1 MYDQND
7 ISQSSKRSEG
17 LRRGERSGLAT
28 QGVSDRT
35 AVPCVKL
42 VTNGTGKVW
51 AVDENGKPLGN
62 TTDNS
67 AIRTQ
72 QGFQAIKE
80 RFKLLDSARKILDGE
95 RTQHCFYNRVDKND
109 GVGVTFNKFRNKANY
124 TNVMRCANAWG
135 CPVCAAIISEHRKC
149 EVKEAMD
156 WWKKQGG
163 SVLLLTLTVPH
174 YSDTDIKQLKKDL
187 KKAYGKFFKGV
198 RASKDMFERWQIK
211 HYISCFEITHGING
225 FHPHYHVLLFV
236 PYSLGKQS
244 LFGIKQDMYKV
255 WKDCCLKAG
264 LDEPSEK
271 HGLDLQ
277 AGNEAGAYVA
287 KWGLEEKENKWGLE
301 HEMTK
306 GHVKKGKK
314 ENRTPFDI
322 LRSYSETENQA
333 DANLFKLY
341 YFAFKGIRQLN
352 WSKGLKK
359 LVSKAEEK
367 TDQEIVDDT
376 DNVAEMLFK
385 LDIEMWHAVR
395 KQKKQ
400 GELLVAV
407 AEDQTLKKPMEL
419 IRQCL
424 ADQGLL
430 KHPESPL
437 YPDNMTTS
445 KQGE

>member
-1 MYDQND
+1 MGFESFLYDQVHRRYTLYDQNVKKQ
-7 ISQSSKRSEG
+7 IGLGEAHPRPAEGSQAAR
-17 LRRGERSGLAT
+17 
-28 QGVSDRT
+28 
-35 AVPCVKL
+35 
-42 VTNGTGKVW
+42 
-51 AVDENGKPLGN
+51 VDEPPAIQFVTDGRGNVYPLGN

-244 LFGIKQDMYKV
+244 LPGIKQDMYKV

-287 KWGLEEKENKWGLE
+287 KWGLE

-306 GHVKKGKK
+306 GHIKKGK
-314 ENRTPFDI
+314 ENNRTPFDI
-322 LRSYSETENQA
+322 LRSYTDSENQA

-341 YFAFKGIRQLN
+341 YFAFKGTRQLN

-424 ADQGLL
+424 ADQSML
-430 KHPESPL
+430 KI
-437 YPDNMTTS
+437 T
-445 KQGE
+445 

>member
-341 YFAFKGIRQLN
+341 YFAFKGTRQLN

-424 ADQGLL
+424 LDQGVLG
-430 KHPESPL
+430 SP
-437 YPDNMTTS
+437 
-445 KQGE
+445 

>member
-1 MYDQND
+1 LYSQND
-7 ISQSSKRSEG
+7 VSQSGDAGAR
-17 LRRGERSGLAT
+17 AT
-28 QGVSDRT
+28 RVTSARIAREPASLPT
-35 AVPCVKL
+35 CKL
-42 VTNGTGKVW
+42 VTNGSGKVW

-187 KKAYGKFFKGV
+187 KKAYGKFFKGI
-198 RASKDMFERWQIK
+198 RASQNMFERWQIK
-211 HYISCFEITHGING
+211 HYISCFEITHGTNG

-244 LFGIKQDMYKV
+244 LPGIKQDMYKV

-287 KWGLEEKENKWGLE
+287 KWGLE

-306 GHVKKGKK
+306 GHIKKGK
-314 ENRTPFDI
+314 EGGLTPFD
-322 LRSYSETENQA
+322 LLQLSFEDELVFGRKPSQ
-333 DANLFKLY
+333 LFKEY
-341 YFAFKGIRQLN
+341 AAAFKGARQLM
-352 WSKGLKK
+352 WSRGLKDVFGLRDVSDDEIMDKVTEDAIK
-359 LVSKAEEK
+359 LNEVEDLVFRLLVKYKKYVEFLIAVEEEQK
-367 TDQEIVDDT
+367 GVAGAVDQLVDELVRQEI
-376 DNVAEMLFK
+376 
-385 LDIEMWHAVR
+385 
-395 KQKKQ
+395 
-400 GELLVAV
+400 
-407 AEDQTLKKPMEL
+407 EL
-419 IRQCL
+419 IENR
-424 ADQGLL
+424 L
-430 KHPESPL
+430 KAS
-437 YPDNMTTS
+437 
-445 KQGE
+445 

>member
-1 MYDQND
+1 MGFESFLYDQVHRRYTLYDQNVKKQ
-7 ISQSSKRSEG
+7 IGLGEAHPRPAEGSQAAR
-17 LRRGERSGLAT
+17 
-28 QGVSDRT
+28 
-35 AVPCVKL
+35 
-42 VTNGTGKVW
+42 
-51 AVDENGKPLGN
+51 VDEPPAIQFVTDGRGNVYPLGN

-80 RFKLLDSARKILDGE
+80 RFKLLDSARKILDGQ

-244 LFGIKQDMYKV
+244 LPGIKQDMYKV

-287 KWGLEEKENKWGLE
+287 KWGLE

-306 GHVKKGKK
+306 GHIKKGK
-314 ENRTPFDI
+314 ENNRTPFDI
-322 LRSYSETENQA
+322 LRSYTDSENQA
-333 DANLFKLY
+333 DSNLFKLY
-341 YFAFKGIRQLN
+341 YFAFKGTRQLN

-424 ADQGLL
+424 ADQSML
-430 KHPESPL
+430 KI
-437 YPDNMTTS
+437 T
-445 KQGE
+445 

>member
-1 MYDQND
+1 MCTVKYNEVTTLYSQND
-7 ISQSSKRSEG
+7 VSQSRDAG
-17 LRRGERSGLAT
+17 ARAT
-28 QGVSDRT
+28 RVTSARIAREPASLPT
-35 AVPCVKL
+35 CKL
-42 VTNGTGKVW
+42 VTNGSGKVW
-51 AVDENGKPLGN
+51 AVDENGKPLGI

-95 RTQHCFYNRVDKND
+95 RTQYCFYNRVDKND
-109 GVGVTFNKFRNKANY
+109 GVGVTYNKLRKKANY

-135 CPVCAAIISEHRKC
+135 CPVCASIISEHRKC

-163 SVLLLTLTVPH
+163 SVMLLTLTVPH
-174 YSDTDIKQLKKDL
+174 YNTTDIKELKKEL
-187 KKAYGKFFKGV
+187 KKAYSKFFKGV

-211 HYISCFEITHGING
+211 HYISCFEITHGKNG

-236 PYSLGKQS
+236 PYSMS
-244 LFGIKQDMYKV
+244 PSSIPGIKQDMYKV
-255 WKDCCLKAG
+255 WKDCCEKAG
-264 LDEPSEK
+264 LDTPTEK
-271 HGLDLQ
+271 HGLDIRGGDK
-277 AGNEAGAYVA
+277 ADSYVA
-287 KWGLEEKENKWGLE
+287 KWGLE

-306 GHVKKGKK
+306 GHVKKGKA
-314 ENRTPFDI
+314 ESRTPFDI
-322 LRSYSETENQA
+322 LRSYTDSENEA

-341 YFAFKGIRQLN
+341 YFAFKGTRQLN

-359 LVSKAEEK
+359 LVSKEAEK
-367 TDQEIVDDT
+367 SDQEVVDDT
-376 DNVAEMLFK
+376 DNVAELLFK

-407 AEDQTLKKPMEL
+407 AEDQTLKKALEM

-424 ADQGLL
+424 ADQGILL
-430 KHPESPL
+430 NQLAKF
-437 YPDNMTTS
+437 T
-445 KQGE
+445 

>member
-1 MYDQND
+1 MGFESFLYDQVHRRYTLYDQNVKKQ
-7 ISQSSKRSEG
+7 IGLGEAHPRPAEGSQAAR
-17 LRRGERSGLAT
+17 
-28 QGVSDRT
+28 
-35 AVPCVKL
+35 
-42 VTNGTGKVW
+42 
-51 AVDENGKPLGN
+51 VDEPPAIQFVTDGRGNVYPLGN

-80 RFKLLDSARKILDGE
+80 RFKLLDSARKILDGQ

-211 HYISCFEITHGING
+211 HYISCFEITHGSNG

-244 LFGIKQDMYKV
+244 LPGIKQDMYKV

-277 AGNEAGAYVA
+277 AGNDAANYVA
-287 KWGLEEKENKWGLE
+287 KWGLE

-306 GHVKKGKK
+306 GHIKKGK
-314 ENRTPFDI
+314 ENSRTPFDI
-322 LRSYSETENQA
+322 LRSYTDSENEA

-341 YFAFKGIRQLN
+341 YFAFKGTRQLN

-376 DNVAEMLFK
+376 DNVAELLFK

-424 ADQGLL
+424 VDQGQL
-430 KHPESPL
+430 
-437 YPDNMTTS
+437 TT
-445 KQGE
+445 

>member
-1 MYDQND
+1 MYRQIDV
-7 ISQSSKRSEG
+7 SKREQTSIA
-17 LRRGERSGLAT
+17 RGLA
-28 QGVSDRT
+28 VASAD
-35 AVPCVKL
+35 A
-42 VTNGTGKVW
+42 
-51 AVDENGKPLGN
+51 PLGN
-62 TTDNS
+62 NTDNS
-67 AIRTQ
+67 ANLTT

-135 CPVCAAIISEHRKC
+135 CPVCAAIISEHRKN

-156 WWKKQGG
+156 WWKKQCG

-187 KKAYGKFFKGV
+187 KKAYSKFFKGV

-277 AGNEAGAYVA
+277 AGNDAANYVA
-287 KWGLEEKENKWGLE
+287 KWGLE

-306 GHVKKGKK
+306 GHIKKGK
-314 ENRTPFDI
+314 ENSRTPFDI
-322 LRSYSETENQA
+322 LRSYTDSENQA

-341 YFAFKGIRQLN
+341 YFAFKGTRQLN

-395 KQKKQ
+395 QQKKQ

-424 ADQGLL
+424 IDQGSIRQ
-430 KHPESPL
+430 H
-437 YPDNMTTS
+437 DNM
-445 KQGE
+445 

>member
-1 MYDQND
+1 MYDQN
-7 ISQSSKRSEG
+7 IQNQSGGAAE
-17 LRRGERSGLAT
+17 RGVPRTLIAP
-28 QGVSDRT
+28 SDLPT
-35 AVPCVKL
+35 VQL
-42 VTNGTGKVW
+42 VTDGRGNVR
-51 AVDENGKPLGN
+51 PLGN

-149 EVKEAMD
+149 EVKDAMD

-187 KKAYGKFFKGV
+187 KKAYSKFFKGV

-211 HYISCFEITHGING
+211 HYISCFEITHGTNG

-236 PYSLGKQS
+236 PYSLCKQS
-244 LFGIKQDMYKV
+244 LPVIKHDMYKV

-277 AGNEAGAYVA
+277 AGNDAANYVA
-287 KWGLEEKENKWGLE
+287 KWGLE

-306 GHVKKGKK
+306 GHIKKGK
-314 ENRTPFDI
+314 ENSRTPFDI
-322 LRSYSETENQA
+322 LRTYSASENEA

-341 YFAFKGIRQLN
+341 YFAFKGTRQLN

-376 DNVAEMLFK
+376 DNVAELLFK

-424 ADQGLL
+424 TNQGLL
-430 KHPESPL
+430 V
-437 YPDNMTTS
+437 NMTT
-445 KQGE
+445 

>member
-1 MYDQND
+1 MTAITRALEFVCTVKYNEVTTLYCQND
-7 ISQSSKRSEG
+7 VNQIGLSASHLRPAEGSQAAG
-17 LRRGERSGLAT
+17 GDALPTIQFVTDGRGN
-28 QGVSDRT
+28 VY
-35 AVPCVKL
+35 
-42 VTNGTGKVW
+42 
-51 AVDENGKPLGN
+51 PLGIN
-62 TTDNS
+62 TDNS

-244 LFGIKQDMYKV
+244 LPGIKQDMYKV

-287 KWGLEEKENKWGLE
+287 KWGLE

-306 GHVKKGKK
+306 GHIKKGK
-314 ENRTPFDI
+314 ENNRTPFDI
-322 LRSYSETENQA
+322 LRSYTDSENQA
-333 DANLFKLY
+333 DSNLFKLY
-341 YFAFKGIRQLN
+341 YFAFKGTRQLN

-424 ADQGLL
+424 ADQSML
-430 KHPESPL
+430 K
-437 YPDNMTTS
+437 TT
-445 KQGE
+445 

>member
-42 VTNGTGKVW
+42 LTNGSGKVW

-149 EVKEAMD
+149 EVKDAMD

-244 LFGIKQDMYKV
+244 LLGIKQDMYKV

-287 KWGLEEKENKWGLE
+287 KWGLE

-306 GHVKKGKK
+306 GHIKKGK
-314 ENRTPFDI
+314 ENNRTPFDI
-322 LRSYSETENQA
+322 LRSYTDSENQA
-333 DANLFKLY
+333 DSNLFKLY
-341 YFAFKGIRQLN
+341 YFAFKGTRQLN

-376 DNVAEMLFK
+376 DNVAELLFK

-430 KHPESPL
+430 KHPI
-437 YPDNMTTS
+437 TTTEPS
-445 KQGE
+445 NL

>member
-1 MYDQND
+1 MGFESFLYDQVHRRYTLYDQNVKKQ
-7 ISQSSKRSEG
+7 IGLGEAHPRPAEGSQAAR
-17 LRRGERSGLAT
+17 
-28 QGVSDRT
+28 
-35 AVPCVKL
+35 
-42 VTNGTGKVW
+42 
-51 AVDENGKPLGN
+51 VDEPPAIQFVTDGRGNVYPLGN

-67 AIRTQ
+67 ATRTQ

-244 LFGIKQDMYKV
+244 LPGIKQDMYKV

-287 KWGLEEKENKWGLE
+287 KWGLE

-306 GHVKKGKK
+306 GHIKKGK
-314 ENRTPFDI
+314 ENNRTPFDI
-322 LRSYSETENQA
+322 LRSYTDSENQA
-333 DANLFKLY
+333 DSNLFKLY
-341 YFAFKGIRQLN
+341 YFAFKGTRQLN

-424 ADQGLL
+424 ADQSML
-430 KHPESPL
+430 KI
-437 YPDNMTTS
+437 T
-445 KQGE
+445 

>member
-1 MYDQND
+1 MTAITRALESCLHGQVHRRYTLYGQNAQ
-7 ISQSSKRSEG
+7 SQREQTSIAR
-17 LRRGERSGLAT
+17 GLA
-28 QGVSDRT
+28 VASAD
-35 AVPCVKL
+35 A
-42 VTNGTGKVW
+42 
-51 AVDENGKPLGN
+51 PLGN

-72 QGFQAIKE
+72 QGFQAIKD

-187 KKAYGKFFKGV
+187 KRAYGKFFKGV

-244 LFGIKQDMYKV
+244 LPGIKEDMYKV
-255 WKDCCLKAG
+255 WKDCCLKVG

-287 KWGLEEKENKWGLE
+287 KWGLE

-306 GHVKKGKK
+306 GHIKKGK
-314 ENRTPFDI
+314 ENNRTPFDI
-322 LRSYSETENQA
+322 LRSYTDFENQA
-333 DANLFKLY
+333 DSNLFKLY
-341 YFAFKGIRQLN
+341 YFAFKGTRQLN

-376 DNVAEMLFK
+376 ENVAEMLFK

-419 IRQCL
+419 IRQCV

-430 KHPESPL
+430 L
-437 YPDNMTTS
+437 NQLAQFT
-445 KQGE
+445 

>member
-1 MYDQND
+1 MYDQKLEF
-7 ISQSSKRSEG
+7 QSGGAAERGRMNEE
-17 LRRGERSGLAT
+17 LRRGPTPELNAL
-28 QGVSDRT
+28 
-35 AVPCVKL
+35 PNFKL
-42 VTNGTGKVW
+42 VTDGKKVW
-51 AVDENGKPLGN
+51 PVDENGKPLGN

-149 EVKEAMD
+149 EVKDAMN
-156 WWKKQGG
+156 WWKAQGG

-198 RASKDMFERWQIK
+198 RASKDMFVKWRIE
-211 HYISCFEITHGING
+211 HYISCFEITHGSNG

-236 PYSLGKQS
+236 PYSV
-244 LFGIKQDMYKV
+244 GISSHIGMEEDMYSV

-264 LDEPSEK
+264 LDEPSKK
-271 HGLDLQ
+271 HGLHLQ
-277 AGNEAGAYVA
+277 SGEDAADYVA
-287 KWGLEEKENKWGLE
+287 KWGLE

-306 GHVKKGKK
+306 GHIKKGK
-314 ENRTPFDI
+314 ENSRTPFDF
-322 LRSYSETENQA
+322 LRSYSASENEA

-341 YFAFKGIRQLN
+341 YFAFKGTRQLN

-359 LVSKAEEK
+359 LVSKAAEK

-376 DNVAEMLFK
+376 DNVAELLFK
-385 LDIEMWHAVR
+385 LDIEIWNAVR

-407 AEDQTLKKPMEL
+407 AEDRTLKKPMEL

-424 ADQGLL
+424 SGQSMLVD
-430 KHPESPL
+430 
-437 YPDNMTTS
+437 T
-445 KQGE
+445 

>member
-7 ISQSSKRSEG
+7 ISQSSKRSEAP
-17 LRRGERSGLAT
+17 RGRGDR
-28 QGVSDRT
+28 GVYAPVAANAGSSDSLPAGR
-35 AVPCVKL
+35 L
-42 VTNGTGKVW
+42 VT
-51 AVDENGKPLGN
+51 ENGKPLGN

-72 QGFQAIKE
+72 QGFQALKE

-149 EVKEAMD
+149 EVKDAMD

-187 KKAYGKFFKGV
+187 KKAYSKFFKGV
-198 RASKDMFERWQIK
+198 RASKDMFEHWQIK
-211 HYISCFEITHGING
+211 HYISCFEITHGTNG
-225 FHPHYHVLLFV
+225 FHPHYHVLLFI
-236 PYSLGKQS
+236 PYSV
-244 LFGIKQDMYKV
+244 GITSHIGMEEDMYRV
-255 WKDCCLKAG
+255 WVDCCEKAG
-264 LDEPSEK
+264 LDKPSRK
-271 HGLDLQ
+271 HGLNLRNGDY
-277 AGNEAGAYVA
+277 ANNYVA
-287 KWGLEEKENKWGLE
+287 KWGLE

-306 GHVKKGKK
+306 GHIKKGK
-314 ENRTPFDI
+314 ENNRTPFDI
-322 LRSYSETENQA
+322 LRSYTDSENEA
-333 DANLFKLY
+333 DSNLFKLY
-341 YFAFKGIRQLN
+341 YFAFKGTRQLN

-376 DNVAEMLFK
+376 DNVAELLFK
-385 LDIEMWHAVR
+385 LDIEMWNAVR

-419 IRQCL
+419 IRQCM
-424 ADQGLL
+424 ANQGLL
-430 KHPESPL
+430 V
-437 YPDNMTTS
+437 NMTTCVHVDT
-445 KQGE
+445 

>member
-1 MYDQND
+1 MYDQSIEFQSGSSTRGGGGGND
-7 ISQSSKRSEG
+7 RPTD
-17 LRRGERSGLAT
+17 RCGEL
-28 QGVSDRT
+28 
-35 AVPCVKL
+35 PHL
-42 VTNGTGKVW
+42 VVTDGNGNVR
-51 AVDENGKPLGN
+51 PLGN

-80 RFKLLDSARKILDGE
+80 RFKLLDSARKILDGQ

-211 HYISCFEITHGING
+211 HYISCFEITHGSNG

-244 LFGIKQDMYKV
+244 LPGIKQDMYKV

-277 AGNEAGAYVA
+277 AGNDAANYVA
-287 KWGLEEKENKWGLE
+287 KWGLE

-306 GHVKKGKK
+306 GHIKKGK
-314 ENRTPFDI
+314 ENSRTPFDI
-322 LRSYSETENQA
+322 LRSYTDSENEA

-341 YFAFKGIRQLN
+341 YFAFKGTRQLN
-352 WSKGLKK
+352 WSKGLKSW
-359 LVSKAEEK
+359 LA
-367 TDQEIVDDT
+367 
-376 DNVAEMLFK
+376 
-385 LDIEMWHAVR
+385 
-395 KQKKQ
+395 KQKK
-400 GELLVAV
+400 
-407 AEDQTLKKPMEL
+407 KKP
-419 IRQCL
+419 IRKL
-424 ADQGLL
+424 
-430 KHPESPL
+430 
-437 YPDNMTTS
+437 
-445 KQGE
+445 

>member
-1 MYDQND
+1 MYDQNLKFKSGKPERGGVRSEEEETTD
-7 ISQSSKRSEG
+7 RHDRHDRTSEG
-17 LRRGERSGLAT
+17 LP
-28 QGVSDRT
+28 Q
-35 AVPCVKL
+35 VKL
-42 VTNGTGKVW
+42 LTNGSGKVW
-51 AVDENGKPLGN
+51 TVDENGKPLGN

-187 KKAYGKFFKGV
+187 KKAYSKFFKGV

-211 HYISCFEITHGING
+211 HYISCFEITHGTNG

-236 PYSLGKQS
+236 PYSLGQGAVQ
-244 LFGIKQDMYKV
+244 GIKQDMYKV
-255 WKDCCLKAG
+255 WKDCCLKSG
-264 LDEPSEK
+264 LDAPSEK

-277 AGNEAGAYVA
+277 AGNEAGSYVA
-287 KWGLEEKENKWGLE
+287 KWGLE

-306 GHVKKGKK
+306 GHIKKGK
-314 ENRTPFDI
+314 ENNRTPFDI
-322 LRSYSETENQA
+322 LRSYTDSENQA
-333 DANLFKLY
+333 DSNLFRLY
-341 YFAFKGIRQLN
+341 YFAFKGTRQLN

-376 DNVAEMLFK
+376 DNVAELLFK

-430 KHPESPL
+430 QQN
-437 YPDNMTTS
+437 YRV
-445 KQGE
+445 QI

>member
-1 MYDQND
+1 MGFESCLYDQVHRRITLYDQN
-7 ISQSSKRSEG
+7 IQNQSGATAE
-17 LRRGERSGLAT
+17 RGVPRTHIAP
-28 QGVSDRT
+28 SD
-35 AVPCVKL
+35 VPTVQF
-42 VTNGTGKVW
+42 VTDGRGNL
-51 AVDENGKPLGN
+51 KPLGN
-62 TTDNS
+62 NTDNS

-244 LFGIKQDMYKV
+244 LLGIKQDMYKV

-287 KWGLEEKENKWGLE
+287 KWGLE

-306 GHVKKGKK
+306 GHIKKGK
-314 ENRTPFDI
+314 ENNRTPFDI
-322 LRSYSETENQA
+322 LRSYSETENEA

-341 YFAFKGIRQLN
+341 YFAFKGTRQLN

-424 ADQGLL
+424 ADQGSL
-430 KHPESPL
+430 KI
-437 YPDNMTTS
+437 
-445 KQGE
+445 QI

>member
-1 MYDQND
+1 MGFESCLYDQVHRRITLYDQN
-7 ISQSSKRSEG
+7 IQNQSGATAERGVPRTHIAPSDVPTVQFVTDGRGNLKR
-17 LRRGERSGLAT
+17 
-28 QGVSDRT
+28 
-35 AVPCVKL
+35 
-42 VTNGTGKVW
+42 
-51 AVDENGKPLGN
+51 LGN

-149 EVKEAMD
+149 EVKDAMD

-187 KKAYGKFFKGV
+187 KKGLWQVFKGV

-244 LFGIKQDMYKV
+244 LPGIKQDMYKV

-287 KWGLEEKENKWGLE
+287 KWGLE

-306 GHVKKGKK
+306 GHIKKARKI
-314 ENRTPFDI
+314 TAP
-322 LRSYSETENQA
+322 RSI
-333 DANLFKLY
+333 F
-341 YFAFKGIRQLN
+341 
-352 WSKGLKK
+352 
-359 LVSKAEEK
+359 
-367 TDQEIVDDT
+367 
-376 DNVAEMLFK
+376 
-385 LDIEMWHAVR
+385 
-395 KQKKQ
+395 
-400 GELLVAV
+400 
-407 AEDQTLKKPMEL
+407 
-419 IRQCL
+419 
-424 ADQGLL
+424 
-430 KHPESPL
+430 
-437 YPDNMTTS
+437 
-445 KQGE
+445 

>member
-1 MYDQND
+1 MYDQNVKKQ
-7 ISQSSKRSEG
+7 IGLGEAHPRPAEGSQAAR
-17 LRRGERSGLAT
+17 
-28 QGVSDRT
+28 
-35 AVPCVKL
+35 
-42 VTNGTGKVW
+42 
-51 AVDENGKPLGN
+51 VDEPPAIQFVTDGRGNVYPLGN

-244 LFGIKQDMYKV
+244 LPGIKQDMYKV

-287 KWGLEEKENKWGLE
+287 KWGLE

-306 GHVKKGKK
+306 GHIKKGK
-314 ENRTPFDI
+314 ENNRTPFDI
-322 LRSYSETENQA
+322 LRSYTDSENQA
-333 DANLFKLY
+333 DSNLFKLY
-341 YFAFKGIRQLN
+341 YFAFKGTRQLN

-424 ADQGLL
+424 VDQGQLR
-430 KHPESPL
+430 E
-437 YPDNMTTS
+437 
-445 KQGE
+445 

>member
-1 MYDQND
+1 M
-7 ISQSSKRSEG
+7 RFPRACTRAP
-17 LRRGERSGLAT
+17 L
-28 QGVSDRT
+28 
-35 AVPCVKL
+35 PHVKL
-42 VTNGTGKVW
+42 VTNGSGKVW
-51 AVDENGKPLGN
+51 PVDENGKPLGN

-187 KKAYGKFFKGV
+187 KRLTVNSLKGV

-211 HYISCFEITHGING
+211 HYISCFEITHGTNG
-225 FHPHYHVLLFV
+225 FHPHYHVLLFI
-236 PYSLGKQS
+236 PYSV
-244 LFGIKQDMYKV
+244 GITSHIGMEEDMYRV
-255 WKDCCLKAG
+255 WVDCCEKAG
-264 LDEPSEK
+264 LDKPSRK
-271 HGLDLQ
+271 HGLNLRNGDY
-277 AGNEAGAYVA
+277 ANNYVA
-287 KWGLEEKENKWGLE
+287 KWGLE

-306 GHVKKGKK
+306 GHIKKGK
-314 ENRTPFDI
+314 ENNRTPFDI
-322 LRSYSETENQA
+322 LRSYTDSENEA
-333 DANLFKLY
+333 DSNLFKLY
-341 YFAFKGIRQLN
+341 YFAFKGTRQLN

-430 KHPESPL
+430 KHPITP
-437 YPDNMTTS
+437 T
-445 KQGE
+445 

>member
-1 MYDQND
+1 MYDQN
-7 ISQSSKRSEG
+7 IQNQIGGEG
-17 LRRGERSGLAT
+17 DAR
-28 QGVSDRT
+28 
-35 AVPCVKL
+35 PCALPRACTRAPLPHVKL

-51 AVDENGKPLGN
+51 PVDENGKPLGN

-67 AIRTQ
+67 AIRTT

-187 KKAYGKFFKGV
+187 KKAYSKFFKGV

-211 HYISCFEITHGING
+211 HYISCFEITHGANG

-287 KWGLEEKENKWGLE
+287 KWGLE

-306 GHVKKGKK
+306 GHIKKGK
-314 ENRTPFDI
+314 ENNRTPFDI
-322 LRSYSETENQA
+322 LRSYTDSENQA

-341 YFAFKGIRQLN
+341 YFAFKGTRQLN

-407 AEDQTLKKPMEL
+407 AEDQTLKKAMEL

-424 ADQGLL
+424 ADQGLI

-437 YPDNMTTS
+437 YPDNMTTR
-445 KQGE
+445 KQRLIP